1 MSELDAS
8 TLRLAR
14 NEIYAKHGRK
24 FQTEDLNQYFS
35 QKSWYDGY
43 LSAEEF
49 DDSVLNEYEKENLT
63 LVLHSY
69 YFIPF
74 FLFFYIAFSYVQ

>member
-63 LVLHSY
+63 LIKQVE
-69 YFIPF
+69 
-74 FLFFYIAFSYVQ
+74 AQKGE